1 MIVRKG
7 ATMKRIGLL
16 LLLVGSGGAHAQE
29 LAPPPPPPPSPSYA
43 PPPAH
48 HDKGQKERGFALEL
62 NIGTHV
68 VDFTAVGTTATI
80 GLISGGF
87 FAGYKIDRF
96 IFGLGFDL
104 GRVASNNSSPGSDTS
119 QAETS
124 FFFVPGVRVA
134 IFRSQDQRVDLF
146 GQFDLG
152 LGTVVNEES
161 PKPTGTQPD
170 VTRFR
175 LNYNIGPGVRFWAHP
190 SFAIGAL
197 VGVHGD
203 YAYNKTTVTV
213 GTVSQSTSTSSTITA
228 IFAAIQLM
236 GVF

>member
-1 MIVRKG
+1 
-7 ATMKRIGLL
+7 MKRIGLL
-16 LLLVGSGGAHAQE
+16 LLVVGQGALAQE
-29 LAPPPPPPPSPSYA
+29 LAPPPPPPPPPSYS
-43 PPPAH
+43 PPVH
-48 HDKGQKERGFALEL
+48 HEKGQKERGFALEMS
-62 NIGTHV
+62 IGTHV
-68 VDFTAVGTTATI
+68 VDITGLGTTASF
-80 GLISGGF
+80 GLIQGGL

-96 IFGLGFDL
+96 IFGIGFDL
-104 GRVASNNSSPGSDTS
+104 ARIATGSSSPGSDTS

-124 FFFVPGVRVA
+124 FFFVPGIRVA

-152 LGTVVNEES
+152 LGTVVDEES

-175 LNYNIGPGVRFWAHP
+175 LNYNLGPGVRFWAHP
-190 SFAIGAL
+190 QFAIGAL

-203 YAYNKTTVTV
+203 YAYNKTTVTL
-213 GTVSQSTSTSSTITA
+213 GNVSQSTSTSSTVTA
-228 IFAAIQLM
+228 IFAALQLL